1 MTAYAPGLSAK
12 EVQALDAAK
21 LYYAGLSQQ
30 EVARRLHVSRPT
42 VSKLLAYAR
51 RRGFVRIDI
60 HDPREQDPMLL
71 DTLRERFNLLD
82 VRLVSPVG
90 PGEDLLRAALGREG
104 ARLLSSLV
112 RDGDRIGAVGS
123 RTLVELARSLEPV
136 HRHHVEL
143 IQMARGL
150 LPAERGLDEEACLV
164 RMAQAFDA
172 HLHLLDMPLVLG
184 SIAER
189 NDLHRTPR
197 GRRVMEM
204 VDQARIALFT
214 VGEIHSDLQ
223 HLGHEVLS
231 AVEREA
237 LIERGAGD
245 LCSHFID
252 VHGRIC
258 LPDLTH
264 RTTGIT
270 LAELRSKEQRIL
282 VAGGEAKAPV
292 MRAAL
297 ANGYVNRLI
306 TDVSAARG
314 VLEIDD
320 TMAPQQ

>member
-51 RRGFVRIDI
+51 RRGFVRIEI

-189 NDLHRTPR
+189 NDLHRAPR

-314 VLEIDD
+314 VLEIDNAL
-320 TMAPQQ
+320 APQQ

>member
-51 RRGFVRIDI
+51 RRGFVRIEI

-172 HLHLLDMPLVLG
+172 HLHPLDMPLVLG

-189 NDLHRTPR
+189 NDLHRAPR

-320 TMAPQQ
+320 AMAPQQ

>member
-320 TMAPQQ
+320 ALAPQQ

>member
-51 RRGFVRIDI
+51 LRGFVRIEI

-320 TMAPQQ
+320 AMAPQQ

>member
-30 EVARRLHVSRPT
+30 EVAQRLHVSRPT

-51 RRGFVRIDI
+51 RRGFVRIEI

-71 DTLRERFNLLD
+71 DTLRERFDLLD

-112 RDGDRIGAVGS
+112 RDGDRIGVVGS

-189 NDLHRTPR
+189 NDLHRAPR

-320 TMAPQQ
+320 AMAPQQ

>member
-51 RRGFVRIDI
+51 RRGFVRIEI

-197 GRRVMEM
+197 GHRVMEM

-306 TDVSAARG
+306 TDVSTARG

-320 TMAPQQ
+320 AMAPQQ

>member
-1 MTAYAPGLSAK
+1 MTAYAAGLSAK

-21 LYYAGLSQQ
+21 LYYSGLTQQ
-30 EVARRLHVSRPT
+30 EVAQRLHVSRPT
-42 VSKLLAYAR
+42 VSKLLAYAH
-51 RRGFVRIDI
+51 RRGFVRIEI

-112 RDGDRIGAVGS
+112 RDGDRIGVVGS

-143 IQMARGL
+143 VQMARGL

-172 HLHLLDMPLVLG
+172 HLDLLDMPLVLG

-189 NDLHRTPR
+189 NDLHGAPR
-197 GRRVMEM
+197 GRLVMVM
-204 VDQARIALFT
+204 VVQVSIALFT

-231 AVEREA
+231 AAEREA

-270 LAELRSKEQRIL
+270 LAELRRKEQRIL

-292 MRAAL
+292 IRAAL
-297 ANGYVNRLI
+297 ANSYVNRLI

-320 TMAPQQ
+320 ALAPQQ

>member
-1 MTAYAPGLSAK
+1 
-12 EVQALDAAK
+12 
-21 LYYAGLSQQ
+21 
-30 EVARRLHVSRPT
+30 
-42 VSKLLAYAR
+42 
-51 RRGFVRIDI
+51 
-60 HDPREQDPMLL
+60 MLL
-71 DTLRERFNLLD
+71 DTLRKRFNLLD

-143 IQMARGL
+143 VQMARGL

-172 HLHLLDMPLVLG
+172 HLRLLDMPLVLG

-189 NDLHRTPR
+189 NDLHRAPR

-204 VDQARIALFT
+204 VDQVRIALFT

-231 AVEREA
+231 AAEREA

-320 TMAPQQ
+320 AMAPQQ

>member
-1 MTAYAPGLSAK
+1 MTAYASGLSAK

-21 LYYAGLSQQ
+21 LYYAGLTQQ
-30 EVARRLHVSRPT
+30 EVAQRLHVSRPT

-51 RRGFVRIDI
+51 RRGFVRIEI
-60 HDPREQDPMLL
+60 YDPREQDPMLL

-143 IQMARGL
+143 VQMARGL

-189 NDLHRTPR
+189 NDLHRAPR
-197 GRRVMEM
+197 GCRVMEM
-204 VDQARIALFT
+204 VDQVRIALFT

-231 AVEREA
+231 AAEREA

-270 LAELRSKEQRIL
+270 LAELRRKEQKIL

-292 MRAAL
+292 IRAAL

-320 TMAPQQ
+320 ALAPQQ

>member
-1 MTAYAPGLSAK
+1 
-12 EVQALDAAK
+12 
-21 LYYAGLSQQ
+21 
-30 EVARRLHVSRPT
+30 
-42 VSKLLAYAR
+42 
-51 RRGFVRIDI
+51 
-60 HDPREQDPMLL
+60 MLL

-320 TMAPQQ
+320 AMAPQQ

>member
-21 LYYAGLSQQ
+21 LYYAGLSQR

-51 RRGFVRIDI
+51 RRGFVRIEI

-320 TMAPQQ
+320 AMAPQQ

>member
-172 HLHLLDMPLVLG
+172 HLPLLDMPLVLG

-320 TMAPQQ
+320 ALAPQQ

>member
-21 LYYAGLSQQ
+21 LYYAGLSQR
-30 EVARRLHVSRPT
+30 EVAWRLHVSRPT

-51 RRGFVRIDI
+51 RRGFVRIEI

-189 NDLHRTPR
+189 NDLHRAPR

-320 TMAPQQ
+320 AMAPQQ

>member
-51 RRGFVRIDI
+51 RRGFVRIEI

>member
-270 LAELRSKEQRIL
+270 LAELRSKEQGIL

-320 TMAPQQ
+320 AMAPQQ

>member
-30 EVARRLHVSRPT
+30 EVAQRLHVSRPT

-51 RRGFVRIDI
+51 RRGFVRIEI

-71 DTLRERFNLLD
+71 DTLRERFDLLD

-214 VGEIHSDLQ
+214 VGEIHSDL
-223 HLGHEVLS
+223 
-231 AVEREA
+231 
-237 LIERGAGD
+237 
-245 LCSHFID
+245 CSHFID

-320 TMAPQQ
+320 ALAPQQ

>member
-51 RRGFVRIDI
+51 RRGFVRIEI

-71 DTLRERFNLLD
+71 DTLRERFDLLD

-320 TMAPQQ
+320 AMAPQQ

>member
-30 EVARRLHVSRPT
+30 EVAQCLHVSRPT

-51 RRGFVRIDI
+51 RRGFVRIEI

-71 DTLRERFNLLD
+71 DTLRERFDLLD

-189 NDLHRTPR
+189 NDLHRAPR

-320 TMAPQQ
+320 AMAPQQ

>member
-21 LYYAGLSQQ
+21 LYYAGLTQQ
-30 EVARRLHVSRPT
+30 EVAQRLHVSRPA

-51 RRGFVRIDI
+51 RRGFVRIEI

-189 NDLHRTPR
+189 NDLHRAPR

-320 TMAPQQ
+320 AMAPQQ

>member
-51 RRGFVRIDI
+51 RRGFVRIEI

-189 NDLHRTPR
+189 NDLHRAPR

-320 TMAPQQ
+320 ALAPQQ

>member
-30 EVARRLHVSRPT
+30 EVAQRLHVSRPT

-51 RRGFVRIDI
+51 RRGFVRIEI

-71 DTLRERFNLLD
+71 DTLRERFDLLD

-189 NDLHRTPR
+189 NDLHRAPR

-320 TMAPQQ
+320 AMAPQQ

>member
-1 MTAYAPGLSAK
+1 M
-12 EVQALDAAK
+12 
-21 LYYAGLSQQ
+21 
-30 EVARRLHVSRPT
+30 
-42 VSKLLAYAR
+42 
-51 RRGFVRIDI
+51 
-60 HDPREQDPMLL
+60 
-71 DTLRERFNLLD
+71 
-82 VRLVSPVG
+82 
-90 PGEDLLRAALGREG
+90 
-104 ARLLSSLV
+104 
-112 RDGDRIGAVGS
+112 
-123 RTLVELARSLEPV
+123 
-136 HRHHVEL
+136 
-143 IQMARGL
+143 
-150 LPAERGLDEEACLV
+150 

-172 HLHLLDMPLVLG
+172 HLDLLDMPLVLG

-189 NDLHRTPR
+189 NDLHRAPR

-204 VDQARIALFT
+204 VNQVRIALFT

-231 AVEREA
+231 AAEREA

-270 LAELRSKEQRIL
+270 LAELRRKEQRIL

-292 MRAAL
+292 IRAAL
-297 ANGYVNRLI
+297 ANSYVNRLI

-320 TMAPQQ
+320 AMAPQQ

>member
-30 EVARRLHVSRPT
+30 EVAQRLHVSRPT

-51 RRGFVRIDI
+51 RRGFVRIEI

-71 DTLRERFNLLD
+71 DTLRERFDLLD

-90 PGEDLLRAALGREG
+90 PGEDLLRAARGREG

-320 TMAPQQ
+320 AMAPQQ

>member
-1 MTAYAPGLSAK
+1 MTAYAAGLSAK

-51 RRGFVRIDI
+51 RRGFVRIEI

-320 TMAPQQ
+320 AMAPQQ

>member
-1 MTAYAPGLSAK
+1 MTAYASGLSAK

-21 LYYAGLSQQ
+21 LYYAGLTQQ
-30 EVARRLHVSRPT
+30 EVAQRLHVSRPT
-42 VSKLLAYAR
+42 VSKLLAYAH
-51 RRGFVRIDI
+51 RRGFVRIEI
-60 HDPREQDPMLL
+60 YDPREQDPMLL

-143 IQMARGL
+143 VQMARGL

-189 NDLHRTPR
+189 NELHRTPR
-197 GRRVMEM
+197 GCRVMEM
-204 VDQARIALFT
+204 VDQVRIALFT
-214 VGEIHSDLQ
+214 VGGGFTPTSSTW
-223 HLGHEVLS
+223 GTRCS
-231 AVEREA
+231 APPSARP
-237 LIERGAGD
+237 
-245 LCSHFID
+245 S
-252 VHGRIC
+252 
-258 LPDLTH
+258 
-264 RTTGIT
+264 
-270 LAELRSKEQRIL
+270 S
-282 VAGGEAKAPV
+282 
-292 MRAAL
+292 
-297 ANGYVNRLI
+297 
-306 TDVSAARG
+306 SAAPGTCARTSSTSTAG
-314 VLEIDD
+314 SACP
-320 TMAPQQ
+320 TSPTAPPASPWPSCAARSRRSSWPGARPRHR

>member
-21 LYYAGLSQQ
+21 LYYSGLTQQ
-30 EVARRLHVSRPT
+30 EVAQRLHVSRPT
-42 VSKLLAYAR
+42 VSKLLAYAH
-51 RRGFVRIDI
+51 RRGFVRIEI

-104 ARLLSSLV
+104 SRLLSSLV
-112 RDGDRIGAVGS
+112 RDGDRIGTVGS
-123 RTLVELARSLEPV
+123 RTMVELARSLEPV

-143 IQMARGL
+143 VQMARGL
-150 LPAERGLDEEACLV
+150 LPAERGLDEEACLM

-172 HLHLLDMPLVLG
+172 RLHLLDMPLVLG

-189 NDLHRTPR
+189 NDLHRAPR
-197 GRRVMEM
+197 GHRFMKM
-204 VDQARIALFT
+204 VDQVRIALFT

-223 HLGHEVLS
+223 HLGHEVLN
-231 AVEREA
+231 AAEREA
-237 LIERGAGD
+237 LIERGSGD

-252 VHGRIC
+252 VYGRIC

-270 LAELRSKEQRIL
+270 LAELRRKEQKIL

-292 MRAAL
+292 IRAAL

-320 TMAPQQ
+320 ALASQQ

>member
-51 RRGFVRIDI
+51 RRGFVRIEI

-320 TMAPQQ
+320 VMAPQQ

>member
-30 EVARRLHVSRPT
+30 EVAQRLHVSRPT

-51 RRGFVRIDI
+51 RRGFVRIEI

-71 DTLRERFNLLD
+71 DTLRERFDLLD

-214 VGEIHSDLQ
+214 VGEIHFDLQ

>member
-51 RRGFVRIDI
+51 RRGFVRIEI

-71 DTLRERFNLLD
+71 DSLRERFNLLD

-320 TMAPQQ
+320 AMAPQQ

>member
-30 EVARRLHVSRPT
+30 EVAQRLHVSRPT

-51 RRGFVRIDI
+51 RRGFVRIEI

>member
-30 EVARRLHVSRPT
+30 EVAQRLHVSRPT

-51 RRGFVRIDI
+51 RRGFVRIEI

-90 PGEDLLRAALGREG
+90 PGKDLLRAALGREG